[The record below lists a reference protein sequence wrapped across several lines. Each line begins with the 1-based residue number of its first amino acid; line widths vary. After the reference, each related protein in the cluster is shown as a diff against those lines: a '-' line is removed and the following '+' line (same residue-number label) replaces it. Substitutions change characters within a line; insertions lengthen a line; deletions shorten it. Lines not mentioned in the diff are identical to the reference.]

1 MESGDVVRVLH
12 DRTYGYAP
20 VGSIEKIVEGW
31 ARVKLD
37 EPEHWGRDY
46 SWFLLYELEVVD
58 IAKWEEAI
66 RRGAA

>member
-1 MESGDVVRVLH
+1 MEPGDVVRVLH

-20 VGSIEKIVEGW
+20 IGSIDEIREGW

-46 SWFLLYELEVVD
+46 SWFMVGELEVVD
-58 IAKWEEAI
+58 IEAWERAI
-66 RRGAA
+66 RRDVA